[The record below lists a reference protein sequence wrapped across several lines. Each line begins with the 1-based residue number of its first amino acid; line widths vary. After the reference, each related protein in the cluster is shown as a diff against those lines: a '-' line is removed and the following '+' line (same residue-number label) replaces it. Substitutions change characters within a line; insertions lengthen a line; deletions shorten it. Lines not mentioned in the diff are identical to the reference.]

1 MMPLK
6 LAPANEDLTIQ
17 RIPGNEITKK
27 HLADLGFVVGSTVK
41 VITES
46 NGNLI
51 VNVKESRV
59 AIGAS
64 MAMKIFV

>member
-6 LAPANEDLTIQ
+6 LAPADEDLTIQ
-17 RIPGNEITKK
+17 RIVGNEITKK

>member
-6 LAPANEDLTIQ
+6 LAPADEDLTIQ
-17 RIPGNEITKK
+17 RIAGNEITKK

-41 VITES
+41 
-46 NGNLI
+46 
-51 VNVKESRV
+51 ESRV

>member
-17 RIPGNEITKK
+17 RISGNEITKK